1 MVDGCGCDCVL
12 ASLHLV
18 TYRRTKEEDKFTRGY
33 IHVKAKLTGVI
44 FCLTFPLE
52 AAWLETL
59 KSSLPPPLRPTVS
72 SFLSAK

>member
-1 MVDGCGCDCVL
+1 MVDDCGCDCVL

-44 FCLTFPLE
+44 FF
-52 AAWLETL
+52 
-59 KSSLPPPLRPTVS
+59 V
-72 SFLSAK
+72 